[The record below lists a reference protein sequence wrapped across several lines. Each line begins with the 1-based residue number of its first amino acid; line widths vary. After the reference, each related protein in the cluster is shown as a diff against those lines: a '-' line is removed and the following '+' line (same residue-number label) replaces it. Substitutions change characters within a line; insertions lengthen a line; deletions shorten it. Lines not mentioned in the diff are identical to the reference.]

1 MYSQIVYRI
10 YYRQVLVHFV
20 GKIVF
25 AVKNVVDKLF
35 ESSTSFHSAGTRRS
49 QRTRYLMD
57 VFYVIQARPMNSDRS
72 KPPIALLCTLIIIF
86 FLYILFLNFIAVS
99 TCVLTPLRAISF
111 IHTFYVCCL
120 DTSIT
125 FPSKVTNI

>member
-35 ESSTSFHSAGTRRS
+35 QESSTSFHSAGTRRS

-99 TCVLTPLRAISF
+99 TCVLTPLRAIY
-111 IHTFYVCCL
+111 TFLLFTLFMSVVWIQVL
-120 DTSIT
+120 R
-125 FPSKVTNI
+125 FQVK